1 MGGTVAGLTGAAAMP
16 IVACPLARQSGPTMI
31 TQAEVVLLKLR
42 EMILSGEFQPGD
54 HLMEVPL
61 AQQLSVSRT
70 PVRLALGALAQE
82 GLLRYT
88 AKSGFLVRGFSVKE
102 ITDAVAVRGR
112 LEAMACRLAAEK
124 GLDDAVLESLHANVA
139 RTHTLARKRALDADD
154 VRTWCDLNGEFHGT
168 LVREANNDTLGKF
181 VQQVDSIPLA
191 SAKTVAATRQNLQRI
206 GAVIAESV
214 AMHRLVLDA
223 VERRQPER
231 ADHLM
236 LEHVYQGQQGLRRYL
251 EHIGEQPIATGG
263 PAVRRVAG

>member
-1 MGGTVAGLTGAAAMP
+1 
-16 IVACPLARQSGPTMI
+16 MI

-42 EMILSGEFQPGD
+42 EMLLSGAFQPGE

-61 AQQLSVSRT
+61 AQRLNVSRT

-88 AKSGFLVRGFSVKE
+88 AKSGFAVRGFSVKE
-102 ITDAVAVRGR
+102 IVDAVAVRGR

-124 GLDDAVLESLHANVA
+124 GLEPAAIETLRANVE
-139 RTHTLARKRALDADD
+139 RTQALAGKKHLNVDH
-154 VRTWCDLNGEFHGT
+154 VRTWCELNGEFHDT
-168 LVREANNDTLGKF
+168 LVREAGNESLSKF

-191 SAKTVAATRQNLQRI
+191 SAKTIAATMRNLQRI
-206 GAVIAESV
+206 GAVIDASV

-236 LEHVYQGQQGLRRYL
+236 LEHVYQGQLSLQRYL
-251 EHIGEQPIATGG
+251 ETLGER
-263 PAVRRVAG
+263 PAEAHVPSLKLVAG